1 VAVADSYPAG
11 LGIVDNTQFVVTGGS
26 TVSPST
32 PFVGGSGRLTT
43 NDLPS
48 GGTTATAGTVSTTMG
63 GSVTI
68 AADGTFIYTPK
79 ANPTLAAVTADSFHY
94 TISSDTGGTG
104 TPTTAQ
110 GTANLALVG
119 RVWYVLNNVTLT
131 GNGQSQSPFKTLA
144 EAITTASLAN
154 DVIYVYQGDTGIE
167 ITYKGPH
174 PEDPKDLT
182 EYLRRRHFSL
192 DWVLRKW
199 LSEPGIALFYEG
211 QTVAEEKPVE
221 QVTVMNAH
229 NEGVTLYL
237 NTDDHLP
244 VKKSY
249 SWRDTTDKQR
259 NIEDEVYDNYR
270 EVQGVMTPFTITRFY
285 NGDMSGQ
292 RFLTAVSYN
301 QGISDSRFEAT
312 ALSRPKKP

>member
-1 VAVADSYPAG
+1 MMKVFLSILLLAAMGLAQTDSAPPSQSIPVDQENAQKARAVLQRAIQALGGSAYLNIQDITQEGRTYTFYHGRPSS
-11 LGIVDNTQFVVTGGS
+11 LGILFWRFYKFPDKD
-26 TVSPST
+26 
-32 PFVGGSGRLTT
+32 RIELT
-43 NDLPS
+43 
-48 GGTTATAGTVSTTMG
+48 
-63 GSVTI
+63 
-68 AADGTFIYTPK
+68 K
-79 ANPTLAAVTADSFHY
+79 
-94 TISSDTGGTG
+94 
-104 TPTTAQ
+104 Q
-110 GTANLALVG
+110 
-119 RVWYVLNNVTLT
+119 R
-131 GNGQSQSPFKTLA
+131 
-144 EAITTASLAN
+144 
-154 DVIYVYQGDTGIE
+154 DVIYVYQGDTGTE

-244 VKKSY
+244 VKKTY
-249 SWRDTTDKQR
+249 SWRDATDKQR

-312 ALSRPKKP
+312 APSGPKKP